1 MEQQIHQDKPV
12 LEMKNVSKTF
22 PGVKALNNV
31 SLTVYHSEVHSLM
44 GENGAGKSTLMKI
57 LSGAYNPDQ
66 GSQIMAN
73 GEVVNIS
80 DPLSAKKQGIAVIY
94 QELSLSPNLSI
105 AENIFLGSE
114 ISRYGMADKKSMEEQ
129 SQHTLDRLGVVFSP
143 STKVS
148 MLSIAEQQMIEIA
161 RAVHTNAKILVMD
174 EPTTALSTRE
184 TGHLFTLIH
193 KLREQGLAIIYISYR
208 MSEIYELSDR
218 CSVLR
223 DGCYVGTLN
232 KDELSSDLLVK
243 MMVGRDISGFYKKDP
258 LHLCTRGEEVL
269 EVKGLCDGQKV
280 KNCSFTLYQ
289 GEILA
294 IAGLVGS
301 GRTELA
307 RLIFGADKKSAGE
320 IFLNGKL
327 VNITSPKVAIDL
339 GILYLTEDRKHQGLF
354 LDMDVCNNI
363 NILAFSKDCNNSKML
378 NLSKRWISFS
388 SLPLP
393 VTLLHRV

>member
-1 MEQQIHQDKPV
+1 
-12 LEMKNVSKTF
+12 MK
-22 PGVKALNNV
+22 
-31 SLTVYHSEVHSLM
+31 
-44 GENGAGKSTLMKI
+44 
-57 LSGAYNPDQ
+57 
-66 GSQIMAN
+66 
-73 GEVVNIS
+73 
-80 DPLSAKKQGIAVIY
+80 
-94 QELSLSPNLSI
+94 
-105 AENIFLGSE
+105 
-114 ISRYGMADKKSMEEQ
+114 
-129 SQHTLDRLGVVFSP
+129 
-143 STKVS
+143 
-148 MLSIAEQQMIEIA
+148 
-161 RAVHTNAKILVMD
+161 
-174 EPTTALSTRE
+174 PTTALSTRE

-193 KLREQGLAIIYISYR
+193 KLREQGLAIIYISHR

-232 KDELSSDLLVK
+232 KDELSSDSLVK

-339 GILYLTEDRKHQGLF
+339 GILYLTEDRKHQVLF
-354 LDMDVCNNI
+354 LDIDVCNNI